1 MVAAIPSDSGFV
13 APTMGTP
20 GFEAFDN
27 AQASD
32 FVVPQIDQPD
42 FPTDFVAPPF
52 DPAAGG
58 FQTEAGGPGLTQ
70 DAANDPNFVAPTFGA
85 DGGPGLTQDAAN
97 DPNFVTPTIDAAG
110 GFGQTETEANDP
122 FFVPPTDDPFAAAA
136 DPSVAAAETGASL
149 DGAFAPAPAAA
160 EPVQTFDPVAETVA
174 NVADA
179 AATQGASQAPEA
191 VVAEAAPEPA
201 LAPEAVAEDAPA
213 PSAPED
219 PIAG

>member
-70 DAANDPNFVAPTFGA
+70 DAANDPNFVAPTFDA
-85 DGGPGLTQDAAN
+85 AGGPGLTEAA
-97 DPNFVTPTIDAAG
+97 
-110 GFGQTETEANDP
+110 ANDP

>member
-13 APTMGTP
+13 APTIGTP

-70 DAANDPNFVAPTFGA
+70 DAANDP
-85 DGGPGLTQDAAN
+85 
-97 DPNFVTPTIDAAG
+97 
-110 GFGQTETEANDP
+110 
-122 FFVPPTDDPFAAAA
+122 FFVPPTGGDVA
-136 DPSVAAAETGASL
+136 DPGVAAAETGASL

-201 LAPEAVAEDAPA
+201 PAPEAVAEDAPA

>member
-1 MVAAIPSDSGFV
+1 MVAAIPSDSGF
-13 APTMGTP
+13 APPQP
-20 GFEAFDN
+20 GSAAFDDFN
-27 AQASD
+27 TAQASD
-32 FVVPQIDQPD
+32 FVVPEIVQPD

-70 DAANDPNFVAPTFGA
+70 DAANDPNFVAPTFDA
-85 DGGPGLTQDAAN
+85 AGGPGLTEAA
-97 DPNFVTPTIDAAG
+97 
-110 GFGQTETEANDP
+110 ANDP

>member
-13 APTMGTP
+13 APTIGTP

-58 FQTEAGGPGLTQ
+58 FQTEA
-70 DAANDPNFVAPTFGA
+70 
-85 DGGPGLTQDAAN
+85 GGPGLTQDAAN